1 VVVSYM
7 NMSIN
12 VFKNIVLP
20 TKDKLY
26 RFALRMLRDEDE
38 AKDVV
43 QEVLIKVWN
52 KRENMETVQ
61 NVEAWCMQITKNHVL
76 DKVKTKRYKLTDS
89 MEDGFDL
96 SDNSSSS
103 PARITET
110 NDTMENINKII
121 NALPEKQKQVIQ
133 LRDIEGFSYK
143 EIGDIMGVDL
153 SQVKVNL
160 FRARKS
166 VKDNLLNI
174 NAYGL

>member
-1 VVVSYM
+1 M
-7 NMSIN
+7 NMSLEA
-12 VFKNIVLP
+12 FKNRVLP

-26 RFALRMLRDEDE
+26 RFAYRMLRNEDE

-43 QEVLIKVWN
+43 QEVMIKVWN
-52 KRENMETVQ
+52 KRENMDSWQ
-61 NVEAWCMQITKNHVL
+61 NIEAWCMQITKNQVL
-76 DKVKTKRYKLTDS
+76 DKVKSKRYKLTDHIDES
-89 MEDGFDL
+89 FDL
-96 SDNSSSS
+96 SDSSFRT
-103 PARITET
+103 PDRIAET
-110 NDTMENINKII
+110 NDTMESINKII

-143 EIGDIMGVDL
+143 EISEIMHVDL

-166 VKDNLLNI
+166 VKENLINI

>member
-1 VVVSYM
+1 M

-20 TKDKLY
+20 AKDKLY

-38 AKDVV
+38 AKDAV

-52 KRENMETVQ
+52 KRESMGSVQ

-96 SDNSSSS
+96 SDNSFSS
-103 PARITET
+103 PASITET
-110 NDTMENINKII
+110 NDTMENIIKII

-143 EIGDIMGVDL
+143 EIGDIMGVEL

>member
-1 VVVSYM
+1 M

>member
-1 VVVSYM
+1 MVVSYM